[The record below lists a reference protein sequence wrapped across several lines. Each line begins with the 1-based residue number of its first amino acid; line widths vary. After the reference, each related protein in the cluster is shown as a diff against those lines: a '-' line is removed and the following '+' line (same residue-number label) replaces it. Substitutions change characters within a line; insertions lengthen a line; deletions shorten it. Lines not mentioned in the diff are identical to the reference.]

1 MFENLRV
8 KLNERFPQ
16 GEHQL
21 CYLYDE
27 IMKYFGVDGI
37 EGEEVARCVM
47 RHLHED
53 AFLEVKPQLMS
64 ADMFYMLGNK

>member
-1 MFENLRV
+1 MFDKLRLRLTN
-8 KLNERFPQ
+8 KFPV

-27 IMKYFGVDGI
+27 IMKHFNVDGI

-47 RHLHED
+47 CHLHED
-53 AFLEVKPQLMS
+53 NFFEVRPQLLT
-64 ADMFYMLGNK
+64 ADMFYMLGD